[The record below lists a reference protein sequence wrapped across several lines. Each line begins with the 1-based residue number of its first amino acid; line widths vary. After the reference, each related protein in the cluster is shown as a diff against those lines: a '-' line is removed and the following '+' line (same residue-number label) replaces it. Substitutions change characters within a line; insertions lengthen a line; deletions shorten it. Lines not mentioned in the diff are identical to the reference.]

1 MEVTQRRPVGG
12 DWQGWSSTRRGT
24 LAIAALATLIAAGIL
39 VFAMNRYR
47 QSVNATSKQV
57 PVLVATR
64 FIEKGTAGSAIGV
77 GNDFKI
83 VRLSEKQLQ
92 VGALAN
98 AAALRG
104 EVAAQDIYPN
114 QQLAASDFVS
124 GGLFY
129 SKLQGDLRAVSVPVD
144 TSHGLVGNI
153 QTGDRADVYVSFPE
167 SSKGPA
173 FLRLVAPN
181 AFVLDAGRAAGGL
194 NITVPGVGS
203 GSTSNVVLE
212 VNAHQ
217 AAELAFSA
225 DNGKVW
231 LVLRPAHGTSPNK
244 EVVNELTILAE
255 NASAPGG
262 GKR

>member
-1 MEVTQRRPVGG
+1 MEVTQRRPVRG
-12 DWQGWSSTRRGT
+12 DWQSWSSTRRGT
-24 LAIAALATLIAAGIL
+24 LAIAAVATLIAAAIL
-39 VFAMNRYR
+39 AFALNRYR
-47 QSVNATSKQV
+47 QSANATSKPV
-57 PVLVATR
+57 SVLVATR

-77 GNDFKI
+77 GNDFKV
-83 VRLSEKQLQ
+83 VRLPEKQLQ

-104 EVAAQDIYPN
+104 EVAAQDIYPD

-144 TSHGLVGNI
+144 ASHGLVGNI

-167 SSKGPA
+167 RSGTPA

-181 AFVLDAGRAAGGL
+181 AFVLDAGHTPSGL
-194 NITVPGVGS
+194 NIAAAGI

-212 VNAHQ
+212 VNVHQ

-231 LVLRPAHGTSPNK
+231 LVLRPAHGASPSK

-255 NASAPGG
+255 NASASGG
-262 GKR
+262 GK